1 MTSPTMRVK
10 LPKSVTAGAP
20 FTVRTR
26 ITHPM
31 HTGLRRDSDG
41 ELVPRQ
47 IINRFVVRFNGT
59 EVFSAV
65 LEPAISADPYIEFEL
80 VVLDDGDLDFEW
92 IDDDGVSYSLQR
104 RVNVL

>member
-10 LPKSVTAGAP
+10 LPKSITAGVP
-20 FTVRTR
+20 FAVRTR

-31 HTGLRRDSDG
+31 HTGLRRGSDG

-47 IINRFVVRFNGT
+47 IINRFRVRFNGT
-59 EVFSAV
+59 EVFSAI
-65 LEPAISADPYIEFEL
+65 LEPAISADPYIQFEM
-80 VVLDDGDLDFEW
+80 VVHENGDLDFEW

-104 RVNVL
+104 QVNVL